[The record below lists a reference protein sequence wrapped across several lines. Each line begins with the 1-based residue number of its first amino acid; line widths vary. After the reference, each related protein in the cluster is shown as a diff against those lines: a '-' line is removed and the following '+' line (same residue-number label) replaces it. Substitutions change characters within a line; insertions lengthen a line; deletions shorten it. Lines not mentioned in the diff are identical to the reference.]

1 MLNPVKLM
9 NKVMDHTDTVKVLL
23 IGAKYHSHIV
33 QDAASL
39 PSSLVSSTTLILN
52 EFK

>member
-1 MLNPVKLM
+1 
-9 NKVMDHTDTVKVLL
+9 
-23 IGAKYHSHIV
+23 V

-52 EFK
+52 EFKWNTKWYFFAAYVGC